1 MLSHYSCLTLCDP
14 MDYTCQSPLSMEFS
28 RQEYWSGLTFPS
40 PWDHIEPTSPASPVL
55 QADSLPLSH
64 QGIPIYMCVCVCVC
78 ACVCISFK
86 VINSSTAINIY
97 MCVYKDR
104 ISYLSGGEILILFWK
119 GWKVSIDIFY
129 FFQFL
134 QN

>member
-78 ACVCISFK
+78 VCVSASKLLI
-86 VINSSTAINIY
+86 AQQLLIY
-97 MCVYKDR
+97 ICVYIKIGFPIFQGVR
-104 ISYLSGGEILILFWK
+104 FL
-119 GWKVSIDIFY
+119 FY
-129 FFQFL
+129 FGRDGKFL
-134 QN
+134 